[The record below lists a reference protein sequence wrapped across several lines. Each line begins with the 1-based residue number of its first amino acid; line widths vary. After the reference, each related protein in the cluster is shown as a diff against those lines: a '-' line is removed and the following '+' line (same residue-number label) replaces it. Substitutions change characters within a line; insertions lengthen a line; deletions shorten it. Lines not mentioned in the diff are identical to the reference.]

1 MRIGSILLRLCVLLA
16 AALGAAA
23 EPTASVRLEGAGMVV
38 EAVPALGG
46 RIAVLRRAAGTNVL
60 AFDPAVLA
68 GPIPAPALDV
78 NWFPSQGHTV
88 WLGPQSSWWA
98 QQDANPARRDARA
111 TWPPDPWLEQGAMTV
126 VERGPTRLVLQGP
139 PSPVA
144 GVRLTLGLR
153 IEPDGTV
160 VQDIQALNCGTRTVA
175 WDVWPNTRLRAES
188 QAYAPWQPG
197 TRLRV
202 QYGTD
207 DPAGELALP
216 PLVADGFLSFDIR
229 LPRERAGLLN
239 SAKAF
244 LAAERPTVYALLPG
258 DLVVAAAP
266 GVPPGTLHPEVA
278 AVELF
283 QCVGGDPRR
292 GMLEVEFHSAH
303 RTLAP
308 GESLRYAVAWRVL
321 PYTGGDGR
329 PAQLAAVAGAAPVA
343 AELHRLLGR

>member
-1 MRIGSILLRLCVLLA
+1 MRIDRCILRLCLLVA
-16 AALGAAA
+16 TLGAA
-23 EPTASVRLEGAGMVV
+23 EPVATVRLEAAGMVV

-46 RIAVLRRAAGTNVL
+46 RIAVLRRAAGANVL

-68 GPIPAPALDV
+68 TAIPEPRTDAS
-78 NWFPSQGHTV
+78 WFPSLGHTV
-88 WLGPQSSWWA
+88 WLGPQSSWWT
-98 QQDANPARRDARA
+98 QQDANSARRETRA

-126 VERGPTRLVLQGP
+126 LERDPARLVLQGP

-144 GVRLTLGLR
+144 GMRLTLDLR

-160 VQDIQALNCGTRTVA
+160 VQEIEARNCSTRTLA
-175 WDVWPNTRLRAES
+175 WDLWPNSRLRAES
-188 QAYAPWQPG
+188 QAYAPWLPG

-202 QYGTD
+202 QYGTE

-216 PLVADGFLSFDIR
+216 PLVADGFLSFDTR
-229 LPRERAGLLN
+229 LPPERAGLLN

-244 LAAERPTVYALLPG
+244 LAAERPTVYALLPA

-266 GVPPGTLHPEVA
+266 GVPPGALHPEVA

-283 QCVGGDPRR
+283 QCVGGDPGR

-303 RTLAP
+303 RSLAP
-308 GESLRYAVAWRVL
+308 GESLRHAVAWRVL
-321 PYTGGDGR
+321 PYTGGAGR
-329 PAQLAAVAGAAPVA
+329 PAHLAAVAGAASA
-343 AELHRLLGR
+343 AAGLHRLLAR